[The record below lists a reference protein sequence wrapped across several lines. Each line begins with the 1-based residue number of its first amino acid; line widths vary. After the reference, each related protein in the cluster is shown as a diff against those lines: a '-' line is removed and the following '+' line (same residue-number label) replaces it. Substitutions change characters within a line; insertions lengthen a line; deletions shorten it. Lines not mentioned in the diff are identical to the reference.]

1 MKKFTT
7 LVLVLSMLAS
17 AAVMSACG
25 SDEPV
30 TNNDTPVSS
39 DVSDTADDATA
50 GDDTSADDATEE
62 EPVEEQ
68 PVEDVVEDA
77 VEEEPADE
85 EQPVEEEPVS
95 EEPAEEGDSGYII
108 EEMETYHYIT
118 HFCPYTDGSG
128 TVGGSASGGFFDEES
143 DEMAMYIDEHPEWYK
158 DTELMA
164 SWDEAEAPFG
174 DRISADIAADTDF
187 LNDSNTNGLMVYK
200 TFTVGEISEDDLYE
214 LYCFYDNTVY
224 IYVNGELFFSDDANC
239 GSGDW
244 NDAYELINCNTAEDK
259 TLRDF
264 LVEGENYIAISIKN
278 CWGGRELDLYMT
290 YEKNSTKRDTIFF
303 ERGSE
308 WHYSVFA
315 CPYTDGEGTID
326 GGVSG
331 GFFDEATDEMAAF
344 IAENPNFMT
353 DTELLSSWDT
363 ASGAFGNIMEEIGWT
378 GSNHGLILY
387 KTFTVEDLNDL
398 LTCDSFV
405 WDCAYDNA
413 IHTYLNGTEVYVDD
427 GECLVQDWAEGEWVL
442 DKELVSSLLVE
453 GENYF
458 VVTIKDA
465 WGGRNFD
472 AGFSA
477 HWN

>member
-1 MKKFTT
+1 MKKLTT
-7 LVLVLSMLAS
+7 LMLVLSMLAS
-17 AAVMSACG
+17 AAIMSACG
-25 SDEPV
+25 GNEPV
-30 TNNDTPVSS
+30 EDSNPVSS
-39 DVSDTADDATA
+39 DATVTDTENTDDNA
-50 GDDTSADDATEE
+50 GDTSAEE
-62 EPVEEQ
+62 EEVVEEQ
-68 PVEDVVEDA
+68 PVEDAVTEP
-77 VEEEPADE
+77 VEEEPAE
-85 EQPVEEEPVS
+85 EQPAEEEAAPVEEDEPT
-95 EEPAEEGDSGYII
+95 EIFEQMD
-108 EEMETYHYIT
+108 TWHYIT
-118 HFCPYTDGSG
+118 HYCPYTDGNG
-128 TVGGSASGGFFDEES
+128 TVGGSTAGGFFDEAS
-143 DEMAMYIDEHPEWYK
+143 DEMAMYVAEHPEWYK

-164 SWDEAEAPFG
+164 SWDEADAPFG
-174 DRISADIAADTDF
+174 NCISSDIAADTDF
-187 LNDSNTNGLMVYK
+187 LNDTNTNGLMVYK
-200 TFTVGEISEDDLYE
+200 TFTVDSISEADLYE
-214 LYCFYDNTVY
+214 MYCFYDNTVY
-224 IYVNGELFFSDDANC
+224 IYVNGELYYVSDANC

-244 NDAYELINCNTAEDK
+244 NGAYDLINCNTAEDK

-264 LVEGENYIAISIKN
+264 LVEGENYIAVSIKN
-278 CWGGRELDLYMT
+278 CWGGREFDMYLT
-290 YEKNSTKRDTIFF
+290 CEKNSTKRDTLYF

-315 CPYTDGEGTID
+315 CPYTDGEGNID
-326 GGVSG
+326 GGTAG

-363 ASGAFGNIMEEIGWT
+363 ANGAFGNIMEDIGWT

-387 KTFTVEDLNDL
+387 KTFTVEDLNDA
-398 LTCDSFV
+398 LTCDSFI
-405 WDCAYDNA
+405 WNCAYDNA

-427 GECLVQDWAEGEWVL
+427 GECVATDWADGEWVL
-442 DKELVSSLLVE
+442 DKDLVSSLLVE